1 MLNSKT
7 AVSQP
12 LSAPYQQEEPPLR
25 ELEVM
30 VLEDKKKTGRPL
42 KLTEARFRRMLGL
55 IREGHT
61 NSAACAI
68 EGVRY
73 TTFRLHIQTKDE
85 WRLELAE
92 AEAERDELRRD
103 KALETLQ
110 AAFPKTW
117 VAAAWYLERRHP
129 DLYALKTVHRN
140 VNSEA
145 PIGEAVPEARL
156 LEYSKQMA
164 EFARANEPR
173 AAARPEAL
181 GGSPETT

>member
-1 MLNSKT
+1 MH
-7 AVSQP
+7 
-12 LSAPYQQEEPPLR
+12 
-25 ELEVM
+25 ELEVV
-30 VLEDKKKTGRPL
+30 VLDGKKKTGRPL

-85 WRLELAE
+85 WRTLLAE

-140 VNSEA
+140 LNSNEQ
-145 PIGEAVPEARL
+145 PVGDAVPEARL

-164 EFARANEPR
+164 EFAKGNEPKG
-173 AAARPEAL
+173 AA
-181 GGSPETT
+181 ETSEG